1 MEGFWSSAYCVRY
14 LKTFQAMSWR
24 DRLLDLSSVL
34 MPVGLTAT
42 LYLNRNGEHLDATW
56 KWATIL
62 CWVFYGVSVSSY
74 IHGYIAERRGISPTP
89 PGKDPDLAREK
100 ERLITISAVVIV
112 LVSLN
117 AAIYISF
124 PGHHLRASEW
134 DLAIILLAAYFPSLS
149 IYTRKR
155 YWNLKL

>member
-14 LKTFQAMSWR
+14 LKTFQAMRWH
-24 DRLLDLSSVL
+24 DKLLDLSSVL
-34 MPVGLTAT
+34 VPVGLTAT
-42 LYLNRNGEHLDATW
+42 LYLKRNGEHLDATW

-100 ERLITISAVVIV
+100 ERLITFSAVVIL
-112 LVSLN
+112 LVFLN
-117 AAIYISF
+117 VALSF
-124 PGHHLRASEW
+124 PRHHLRGSDW
-134 DLAIILLAAYFPSLS
+134 DLAIILLAAFFPSLS
-149 IYTRKR
+149 IYTRRR
-155 YWNLKL
+155 YWNLRW